1 MAPIKRARRIVL
13 RALPTSEQRFVSE
26 ALREETVGGVLLL
39 VAAAVALVWAS
50 SPWSEAYDDLRHFVV
65 GPSALNL
72 DLDLETWT
80 ADGLLAIFFFV
91 AGVELKREL
100 VVGQLR
106 NLSEAVLPM
115 VAAVA
120 GMVVP
125 AGLYLGLVMVGDTD
139 AIAGWAVPIATDIA
153 FALAVLAVLGS
164 SLPSALRAFLRT
176 LAVVDDLGAILVIA
190 IGFTED
196 LNLLALAGGAA
207 AVGLWAF
214 LQHRRVHSGLLLVPL
229 ALLTW
234 GLVHESG
241 VHATIAGVA
250 LGLATRVRPDPEEKS
265 SPAEHLEHLV
275 RPVSA
280 GVAVPLFALMS
291 AGVAVTPSSL
301 GDAARDG
308 AAVAVVAALVIGKF
322 AGVLG
327 GTWVTARLTRAEL
340 SPDLRWGDIAAVA
353 FLSGI
358 GFTVSLLIADLAFA
372 GEDRLDHIKVAVL
385 AGSLLSAALAGLTL
399 RVRTRRQATRRSRM
413 IGNTD
418 PEQDTP

>member
-1 MAPIKRARRIVL
+1 MAPIQRARRIVL
-13 RALPTSEQRFVSE
+13 KALPTTEQRFVAE

-39 VAAAVALVWAS
+39 VAATVALVWAS
-50 SPWSEAYDDLRHFVV
+50 SPWSGAYDDLRHFVV
-65 GPSALNL
+65 GPSALHL

-115 VAAVA
+115 VAALA

-125 AGLYLGLVMVGDTD
+125 ALLFLALVAGDAD
-139 AIAGWAVPIATDIA
+139 AVAGWAVPIATDIA

-164 SLPSALRAFLRT
+164 SLPPALRAFLLT

-190 IGFTED
+190 VGFTDD
-196 LNLLALAGGAA
+196 LNLLALAGGVAA
-207 AVGLWAF
+207 IGVWAF
-214 LQHRRVHSGLLLVPL
+214 LQHLRVHSGLLLVPL

-250 LGLATRVRPDPEEKS
+250 LGLATRVRPDAEEKA

-280 GVAVPLFALMS
+280 GIAVPLFALMS
-291 AGVAVTPSSL
+291 AGVAVTPSAL

-308 AAVAVVAALVIGKF
+308 AAVAVVAALVVGKF
-322 AGVLG
+322 AGVFG
-327 GTWVTARLTRAEL
+327 GTWLTARLTRAEL
-340 SPDLRWGDIAAVA
+340 SPDLRWGDVAAVA

-358 GFTVSLLIADLAFA
+358 GFTVSLLISDLAFA

-385 AGSLLSAALAGLTL
+385 AGSLLSAALAGITL
-399 RVRTRRQATRRSRM
+399 RVRTSRQHRRRSTM
-413 IGNTD
+413 IGETA
-418 PEQDTP
+418 PESDNP

>member
-1 MAPIKRARRIVL
+1 MTPIQRARRIAL
-13 RALPTSEQRFVSE
+13 RALPTREREFLAE

-39 VAAAVALVWAS
+39 IAAAVALAWAS
-50 SPWSEAYDDLRHFVV
+50 SPWSSAYEDLRHVVV

-91 AGVELKREL
+91 AGLELKREL

-106 NLSEAVLPM
+106 KPAAAVLPM
-115 VAAVA
+115 AAAVS

-125 AGLYLGLVMVGDTD
+125 ALVYLALVAGDAD
-139 AIAGWAVPIATDIA
+139 ALAGWAVPIATDIA

-164 SLPSALRAFLRT
+164 TLPTALRAFLLT

-190 IGFTED
+190 VGFTDD
-196 LNLLALAGGAA
+196 LQLWALAAGAA
-207 AVGLWAF
+207 SVGLWGY
-214 LQHRRVHSGLLLVPL
+214 LQHRRVRSGFVLVPL
-229 ALLTW
+229 AVLTW
-234 GLVHESG
+234 VLIHESG

-250 LGLATRVRPDPEEKS
+250 LGLATRVRPDRDEKR
-265 SPAEHLEHLV
+265 SPAEHLEHVV

-291 AGVAVTPSSL
+291 AGVAVTPSAL
-301 GDAARDG
+301 GDAAQDT
-308 AAVAVVAALVIGKF
+308 AAVAVVFALVLGKF
-322 AGVLG
+322 LGVFG
-327 GTWVTARLTRAEL
+327 GTWLTVRLTRAEL
-340 SPDLRWGDIAAVA
+340 SSELRWGDVAAVA

-372 GEDRLDHIKVAVL
+372 GAERLDHIKAAVLVASVLSAVL
-385 AGSLLSAALAGLTL
+385 AGVTL
-399 RVRTRRQATRRSRM
+399 RIRTSRHRTRRRRM
-413 IGNTD
+413 IGK
-418 PEQDTP
+418 E